1 MVNKKTP
8 DLYESKKGVKYG
20 IEGNITKTA
29 KQVKKSGKNNKNVH
43 EEHRKRLRERFLRD
57 GLEGFPDHNVLE
69 LLLFFSI
76 PVRDINEEAHHL
88 MDEFDTLSGVFDA
101 KYEDLCKV
109 QGIGERSALLIK
121 LVPELFRRYE
131 IDKLNKGTVMLN
143 SADLVAGY
151 VSKYFKGLTEE
162 KLYALYLDSNC
173 KLLSFQLISSGG
185 VNSAPMNN
193 RLIAEYAYSTNA
205 ASIILV
211 HNHPSGICAPS
222 RKDID
227 VTIAMADILGTIG
240 IRLSDHIIIGNG
252 DDYFSFRLSPKW
264 KHIFK

>member
-20 IEGNITKTA
+20 VEGNITKTA
-29 KQVKKSGKNNKNVH
+29 EQVKKSGKNNKNVH
-43 EEHRKRLRERFLRD
+43 EGHRQRLRERFLRD
-57 GLEGFPDHNVLE
+57 GLEGFQDHNVLE

-76 PVRDINEEAHHL
+76 PVRDTNEDAHRL
-88 MDEFDTLSGVFDA
+88 MNEFGSLSGVFDA
-101 KYEDLCKV
+101 KYEDICKV
-109 QGIGERSALLIK
+109 RGIGERTALLIK

-131 IDKLNKGTVMLN
+131 VDKLNKDTVMLN